1 MYQNLLMSLNGI
13 TPEEFSYLEQTMNG
27 MDENQAQRFI
37 MFYTNKRKSP
47 QDILLFTL
55 IGLLGFAGIQRFVIG
70 QIGMGILYFFTA
82 GLCFIGT
89 IVDLINH
96 KSLAFEHNQ
105 KAAFE
110 SAQLVKIMKSSSS
123 NPGKVNDL

>member
-1 MYQNLLMSLNGI
+1 MHQNPLMNLKGI
-13 TPEEFSYLEQTMNG
+13 TQEEYLYLQNAMNG
-27 MDENQAQRFI
+27 LTEEQSRNFV
-37 MFYTNKRKSP
+37 MFYSGKRKDP

-55 IGLLGFAGIQRFVIG
+55 LGFVGVAGVQRFVIN
-70 QIGMGILYFFTA
+70 QMGMGILYILTA

-96 KSLAFEHNQ
+96 KSLASEYNQ

-110 SAQLVKIMKSSSS
+110 TLQMVKMMSP
-123 NPGKVNDL
+123 NTGGPTTAPF